1 MSVRSVGSNG
11 NLLIE
16 ILLTIVGIVLIGL
29 PLAFVVIL
37 VCG

>member
-16 ILLTIVGIVLIGL
+16 IVLTIVSIVLIGF